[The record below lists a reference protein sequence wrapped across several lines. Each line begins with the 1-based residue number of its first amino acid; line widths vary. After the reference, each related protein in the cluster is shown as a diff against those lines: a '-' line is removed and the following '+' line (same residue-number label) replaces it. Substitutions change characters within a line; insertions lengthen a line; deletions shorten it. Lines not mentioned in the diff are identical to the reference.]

1 MRNRKWT
8 ALMLAGVMSL
18 SLMACGENA
27 VNSSEEPSGEPVQEA
42 TGNETEDGG
51 DETKEPSGEK
61 VELTGMVQQ
70 SRWYSGLQNM
80 VDKLA
85 EQENIHIEFEVI
97 PDDQYDNLMKMRLNS
112 HEAPDLIVY
121 QFADLFASVNPE
133 EFVPLDDEA
142 WMAKVQAPE
151 LTEYNGKHYGYC
163 FEASN
168 GFQGLIYNKD
178 VFEANGITELPKT
191 LDEFYAVCDKL
202 KASGIVP
209 VAIPSDT
216 WVPQIW
222 MTSGMSR
229 ALGTVDKCE
238 DFADKILTN
247 QAKFHDYPEMA
258 AVVDEYLDLFK
269 KGYVNE
275 DFMTVSYDEILG
287 RLASGEIAMI
297 YGATE
302 ILTSIEESYPDANLT
317 IFNPPVGYDD
327 KDVLAYLPTAMGIAV
342 NKDTENL
349 DTIRKVF
356 DLWST
361 PEYGDVYFQSR
372 PGFPNIEG
380 INGNQAAMNPDI
392 PKIYNEYMSQGRVVA
407 QMNQYIDTLQPLFGN
422 TLWVYFLEAPSKGN
436 MDGAAVMERFQE
448 DVDKFMKE
456 KGAEGWN

>member
-121 QFADLFASVNPE
+121 QFADLFAGVNPE
-133 EFVPLDDEA
+133 EFFVPLDDEA

-202 KASGIVP
+202 KSSGIVP

-222 MTSGMSR
+222 MT
-229 ALGTVDKCE
+229 
-238 DFADKILTN
+238 
-247 QAKFHDYPEMA
+247 
-258 AVVDEYLDLFK
+258 
-269 KGYVNE
+269 
-275 DFMTVSYDEILG
+275 
-287 RLASGEIAMI
+287 
-297 YGATE
+297 
-302 ILTSIEESYPDANLT
+302 
-317 IFNPPVGYDD
+317 
-327 KDVLAYLPTAMGIAV
+327 
-342 NKDTENL
+342 
-349 DTIRKVF
+349 
-356 DLWST
+356 
-361 PEYGDVYFQSR
+361 
-372 PGFPNIEG
+372 
-380 INGNQAAMNPDI
+380 
-392 PKIYNEYMSQGRVVA
+392 
-407 QMNQYIDTLQPLFGN
+407 
-422 TLWVYFLEAPSKGN
+422 
-436 MDGAAVMERFQE
+436 
-448 DVDKFMKE
+448 
-456 KGAEGWN
+456 